1 MADASTPDLD
11 GLLPSWIVSLK
22 ADRKSAQTIDSYK
35 RGVRL
40 FIEWCQANDLTPALD
55 RPTVRAWVAHLL
67 AQGAEPNTARSR
79 QMALKRYSAWLE
91 EEEEIDRDDLAAL
104 KPPKLDVKV
113 VDRLT
118 DEQCGALV
126 KACAGKEFIDRRDE
140 AVLRLMLESG
150 LRAGEAVALEV
161 ADVDPTAGLAIVRRG
176 KGGKGRPIPF
186 GPQTARAIDRYLRM
200 RKTHRLADT
209 PALWLGGN
217 GQGFAYNALDKTMK
231 ARARKV
237 GINGFHL
244 HLLRHTAAQR
254 WLAKGG
260 SEGGLMAVAG
270 WSSREMLDRYTKA
283 TAAERAAA
291 ESRNLGLGDW

>member
-1 MADASTPDLD
+1 VPDVSTPDLSA
-11 GLLPSWIVSLK
+11 LLPSWILSLK
-22 ADRKSAQTIDSYK
+22 ADRKSEQTIDSYK
-35 RGVRL
+35 RGVVL
-40 FIEWCQANDLTPALD
+40 FIEWCQAGDLPPALD

-67 AQGAEPNTARSR
+67 DRGAEPNTARTR

-91 EEEEIDRDDLAAL
+91 EEEEIDRDDLATL

-118 DEQCGALV
+118 DDQCAALI
-126 KACAGKEFIDRRDE
+126 KACTGKDFLDRRDE

-150 LRAGEAVALEV
+150 VRAGEAIALELG
-161 ADVDPTAGLAIVRRG
+161 DIDPTAGVAIVRRG

-186 GPQTARAIDRYLRM
+186 GPQTGRAIDRYLRM
-200 RKTHRLADT
+200 RKTHRLKDS

-217 GQGFAYNALDKTMK
+217 GRSFGYNALDKCMK
-231 ARARKV
+231 ARARTA
-237 GINGFHL
+237 GIEGFHL

-283 TAAERAAA
+283 TAAERAAN
-291 ESRNLGLGDW
+291 ESRGLGLGDW

>member
-1 MADASTPDLD
+1 MSNISAPDLA
-11 GLLPSWIVSLK
+11 GLLPSWILSLK
-22 ADRKSAQTIDSYK
+22 ADRKSEQTIDSYK
-35 RGVRL
+35 RGVVL
-40 FIEWCQANDLTPALD
+40 FLEWCEANDHAPALD

-67 AQGAEPNTARSR
+67 ARGAEPNTARTR

-91 EEEEIDRDDLAAL
+91 EEEEIDRDDLATL
-104 KPPKLDVKV
+104 KPPKLDTKV
-113 VDRLT
+113 VDRLSE
-118 DEQCGALV
+118 EQCAAMV
-126 KACAGKEFIDRRDE
+126 KACGGKTFLDRRDE

-150 LRAGEAVALEV
+150 VRAGEAVALEV
-161 ADVDPTAGLAIVRRG
+161 SDIDPAAGVAIVRRG

-209 PALWLGGN
+209 KPLWLGGN
-217 GQGFAYNALDKTMK
+217 GQGFGYNALDKTMK
-231 ARARKV
+231 ARARAA
-237 GINGFHL
+237 GIDGFHL

-254 WLAKGG
+254 WLAAGG

-291 ESRNLGLGDW
+291 ESRNLRLGDW